1 MSATTVNATVSS
13 PGWLRSREFDLGFVA
28 AIAGIG
34 LLSGFVVTLK
44 PELLFPIMLAD
55 LWLLGYHHVVSTF
68 TRLTFDRE
76 SFRANRFI
84 VLYLPPLVLAGV
96 LAMYLGL
103 GLWSIVTVY
112 FYWQWF
118 HYARQSWGV
127 SQVYRRKAGG
137 IAGDNLTVMQI
148 AFYLLPVWGVL
159 NRSYQS
165 PETFLSMPI
174 KVLPVA
180 GLVVD
185 VVGIAAVAGVLWFA
199 ATRLLLWWQGRL
211 PVAHTL
217 YVSTHFL
224 MFYAG
229 YILIDDI
236 SAGWL
241 TVNIWHNAQY
251 ILFVWMFNN
260 SRFKGGIEP
269 KARFLSYISQTRN
282 FWLYFLICVAIS
294 TTIYLSLVM
303 SLAATALL
311 IVSYQVLNFHH
322 YIADSILWK
331 VRRKS
336 LQKTLGIAG

>member
-1 MSATTVNATVSS
+1 MSVTTVNAAASS
-13 PGWLRSREFDLGFVA
+13 SGWLRSREFDLGFIAV
-28 AIAGIG
+28 IAGMG
-34 LLSGFVVTLK
+34 LFSGFAVTLN
-44 PELLFPIMLAD
+44 PQLLVPIMLAD

-76 SFRANRFI
+76 SFRTHRFI
-84 VLYLPPLVLAGV
+84 VLYLPPMVLAGV

-103 GLWSIVTVY
+103 GLWSIITLY

-148 AFYLLPVWGVL
+148 AFYLLPLWGIL
-159 NRSYQS
+159 HRSYQA
-165 PETFLSMPI
+165 PETFLTMPI

-180 GLVVD
+180 GLLVD
-185 VVGIAAVAGVLWFA
+185 AVGIAAVAGVAWFA
-199 ATRLLLWWQGRL
+199 VTRLLLWWQGRL
-211 PVAHTL
+211 PLAHTL

-224 MFYAG
+224 MFFAG
-229 YILIDDI
+229 YIAIDDI

-260 SRFKGGIEP
+260 NRFKGGIEP
-269 KARFLSYISQTRN
+269 QAKFLSYISQTRN
-282 FWLYFLICVAIS
+282 YWLYFLVCVGIS
-294 TTIYLSLVM
+294 TTVYLSLA
-303 SLAATALL
+303 STAATLP
-311 IVSYQVLNFHH
+311 IMVISFQILNFHH
-322 YIADSILWK
+322 YIADSIIWK